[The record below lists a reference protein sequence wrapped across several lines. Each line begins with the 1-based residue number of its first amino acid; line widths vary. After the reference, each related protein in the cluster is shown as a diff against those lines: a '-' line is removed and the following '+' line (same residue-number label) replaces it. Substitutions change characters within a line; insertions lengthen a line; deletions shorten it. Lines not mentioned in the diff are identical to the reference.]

1 VKPPWLQVEAVADSI
16 RDVELTDLPPAGGPS
31 PTEAP
36 MSTPLAYD
44 FSADTIDGRAQPLS
58 AFQGRVLLVVN
69 TASACGLTPQFAGL
83 EALWKDLQGRGMTV
97 VGFPSNEFAG
107 QDPGSNEEI
116 AAFCQKNYGVSFP
129 MMAKVE
135 VNGPQAHPLWKW
147 MRAQAPGPAADG
159 AIQWNF
165 TKFLIGRD
173 GRVLKRFEP
182 VEKPEALRPVIEAA
196 L

>member
-1 VKPPWLQVEAVADSI
+1 
-16 RDVELTDLPPAGGPS
+16 
-31 PTEAP
+31 
-36 MSTPLAYD
+36 MSDTSVYN
-44 FSADTIDGRAQPLS
+44 FSADTIDGQPQPLE
-58 AFQGRVLLVVN
+58 AFRGRLLLVVN

-83 EALWKDLQGRGMTV
+83 EALWKDLQGRGLTV
-97 VGFPSNEFAG
+97 IGFPSNEFAG
-107 QDPGSNEEI
+107 QDPGSNDEI

-135 VNGPQAHPLWKW
+135 VNGAGAHPLWQW
-147 MRAQAPGPAADG
+147 MRQQAPGPAADG

-173 GRVLKRFEP
+173 GQVLRRFEP
-182 VEKPEALRPVIEAA
+182 TEKPEAMRPAFEAA

>member
-1 VKPPWLQVEAVADSI
+1 
-16 RDVELTDLPPAGGPS
+16 
-31 PTEAP
+31 
-36 MSTPLAYD
+36 MSKPLAYD

-107 QDPGSNEEI
+107 QDPSSNEEI
-116 AAFCQKNYGVSFP
+116 AAFCQKSYGVSFP

>member
-1 VKPPWLQVEAVADSI
+1 MSDS
-16 RDVELTDLPPAGGPS
+16 
-31 PTEAP
+31 
-36 MSTPLAYD
+36 LAHD
-44 FSADTIDGRAQPLS
+44 FSAHTIDGQAQPLS
-58 AFQGRVLLVVN
+58 AFRGRLLLVVN

-83 EALWKDLQGRGMTV
+83 ETLWKDLQGRGLTV

-116 AAFCQKNYGVSFP
+116 AAFCKKNYGVSFP
-129 MMAKVE
+129 MMAKVQ
-135 VNGPQAHPLWKW
+135 VNGPQAHPLWQW
-147 MRAQAPGPAADG
+147 LRSQAPGPAADG

-173 GRVLKRFEP
+173 GRVLQRFEP
-182 VEKPEALRPVIEAA
+182 TEKPEALRPVVEAA

>member
-1 VKPPWLQVEAVADSI
+1 
-16 RDVELTDLPPAGGPS
+16 
-31 PTEAP
+31 
-36 MSTPLAYD
+36 MSDTLVYD
-44 FSADTIDGRAQPLS
+44 FSADTIDGRTQPS
-58 AFQGRVLLVVN
+58 EAYRGRLLLVVN

-83 EALWKDLQGRGMTV
+83 EVLWKDLQGRGLTV
-97 VGFPSNEFAG
+97 IGFPSNEFAG
-107 QDPGSNEEI
+107 QDPGSNDEI

-135 VNGPQAHPLWKW
+135 VNGVGAHPLWQW
-147 MRAQAPGPAADG
+147 MRQQAPGPAADG

-173 GRVLKRFEP
+173 GRVLRRFEP
-182 VEKPEALRPVIEAA
+182 TEKPEAMRSAIEAA